1 MKGPTVTIRVP
12 GLLKAKIGYTPE
24 ELKRQERIREYRKE
38 ASRLASMA
46 NKRIARLVKNDLT
59 DSPAYKRYIKDGGQ
73 RFGVK
78 GKTYQEV
85 QKEVARLNRF
95 LSAKTSTVRGYHKT
109 LVHLAE
115 ITNIKFKNMAD
126 LRKRAAK
133 FFELSS
139 RMEQYIQNVEGMG
152 AAVGY
157 QQIWQAIDTYT
168 TVEGIDLMDADDKI
182 EKMIEVLKKKHYED
196 NKRVRKQLWY
206 KITPDKW

>member
-59 DSPAYKRYIKDGGQ
+59 ESPAYKRYIKDGGQ
-73 RFGVK
+73 RFGVQ

-95 LSAKTSTVRGYHKT
+95 LSAKTSTVRGYHNT
-109 LVHLAE
+109 LVNLAE
-115 ITNIKFKNMAD
+115 LTNIKFKNMAD

-139 RMEQYIQNVEGMG
+139 RMEQYIENVEGMG

-182 EKMIEVLKKKHYED
+182 EAMIEVLKKKHYED
-196 NKRVRKQLWY
+196 NRRVKQLWY
-206 KITPDKW
+206 KITPDN

>member
-1 MKGPTVTIRVP
+1 MKGPKVTIRVP
-12 GLLKAKIGYTPE
+12 GLLKAEIGYTPE
-24 ELKRQERIREYRKE
+24 ELKRQERVREYRKE

-59 DSPAYKRYIKDGGQ
+59 DSPAYKRYVKDGEQ

-78 GKTYQEV
+78 GKTYKEV
-85 QKEVARLNRF
+85 QKEMARLDRF
-95 LSAKTSTVRGYHKT
+95 LNAKTSTVRGYHKT
-109 LVHLAE
+109 LVKLAE
-115 ITNIKFKNMAD
+115 LTNIKFKNMAD

-182 EKMIEVLKKKHYED
+182 EKMIDVLKKKHYED

-206 KITPDKW
+206 KITPDK

>member
-95 LSAKTSTVRGYHKT
+95 LGAKTSTVRGYHKT
-109 LVHLAE
+109 LVNLAE
-115 ITNIKFKNMAD
+115 LTNIKFKNMAD

-182 EKMIEVLKKKHYED
+182 EKMIDVLKKKHYED

-206 KITPDKW
+206 KITPDK